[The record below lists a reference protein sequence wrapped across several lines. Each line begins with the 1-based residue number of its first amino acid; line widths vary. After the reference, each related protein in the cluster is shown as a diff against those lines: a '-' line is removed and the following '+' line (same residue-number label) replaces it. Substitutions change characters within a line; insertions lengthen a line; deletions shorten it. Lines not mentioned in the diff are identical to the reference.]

1 MMYFKLFGKL
11 FLSVLPHFNIAM
23 AVTMLVLYVTDQYNR
38 AMAFINN
45 DITKGMLAVFCVT
58 VCIEAIT
65 MSVMRRKAAYAKN
78 QQIDVQSSETEWNG
92 DQ

>member
-1 MMYFKLFGKL
+1 MYFKLFGKL

-45 DITKGMLAVFCVT
+45 DITKGMLAVFCIT
-58 VCIEAIT
+58 VVIEGIAMSISNRKIAQARNDAINASDNANT
-65 MSVMRRKAAYAKN
+65 Y
-78 QQIDVQSSETEWNG
+78 G